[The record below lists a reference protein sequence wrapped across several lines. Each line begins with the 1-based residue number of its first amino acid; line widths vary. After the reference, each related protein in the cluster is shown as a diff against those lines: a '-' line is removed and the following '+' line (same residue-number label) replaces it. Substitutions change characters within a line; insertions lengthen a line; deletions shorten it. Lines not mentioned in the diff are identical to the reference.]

1 MTSFW
6 WLILFFINL
15 FVICSLRSVICKK
28 YTNGYG
34 KDSKYTN
41 AIDIRITGSCGGGV
55 GSADGRVVPML
66 VALVVS
72 LFALA
77 PFSLPFFAS
86 FKILSF
92 NLCSFLYLC
101 ELDVL
106 SIIILK

>member
-1 MTSFW
+1 MA
-6 WLILFFINL
+6 
-15 FVICSLRSVICKK
+15 
-28 YTNGYG
+28 

-41 AIDIRITGSCGGGV
+41 VINISITGSCV

-72 LFALA
+72 LFALT
-77 PFSLPFFAS
+77 PFSLTFFAS

-106 SIIILK
+106 SIFILK

>member
-77 PFSLPFFAS
+77 PFRYLFLHHLKYFPLTYAVFSTFA
-86 FKILSF
+86 
-92 NLCSFLYLC
+92 NLMFCP
-101 ELDVL
+101 
-106 SIIILK
+106 